1 MPYDSQLTKLCVNM
15 FTVNDHNLTKHFQYH
30 VCAII
35 YNLQNCNINLL
46 WVHIL
51 TFWLLFSL
59 IFENYLDIK
68 ESHITLLDTIIA
80 YFYWWNI
87 VWNYIYLHAFSSG
100 TLLKEL

>member
-1 MPYDSQLTKLCVNM
+1 MGTYLN
-15 FTVNDHNLTKHFQYH
+15 
-30 VCAII
+30 
-35 YNLQNCNINLL
+35 
-46 WVHIL
+46 IL
-51 TFWLLFSL
+51 TAIFINFWKLFRFIL
-59 IFENYLDIK
+59 K